1 MAVVVSSTSAVAL
14 GVNFQ
19 MMKGLLSAARRHL
32 PFFNG
37 TLPGQ
42 LEKNGSTAS
51 VKWERI
57 DNLAPA
63 TSALAIID
71 TSSASAFFGRSS
83 VAPTVSNVSVA
94 MAKYGNALVL
104 QEELELQQMNYRSA
118 RFLDTLG
125 ANAGESLNLLMNT
138 EFSNATQVRY
148 SVGIAGG
155 GANDSAVTS
164 KIMLTDIQWAVN
176 KLDRASAMRFTA
188 MATGSQNIGTSPV
201 RASYYGICH
210 PDVKEDIRGLTG
222 FVGVEQYG
230 GYTDTMPFEF
240 GAVGGVRWCDTE
252 IIPISTAVTG
262 ATTAYGT
269 PPQILRG
276 LGLNGGFDVYSSYI
290 YGKEAVGSVGLG
302 NMHATTSYEMYDPKN
317 PPAVE
322 VIYKPMGTV
331 GTDLY
336 NEISSLSWKAW
347 FAAKILQALWI
358 TKLRTGATSF

>member
-1 MAVVVSSTSAVAL
+1 MALVVSSTSAVAL

-19 MMKGLLSAARRHL
+19 MMKGLLSAARKRL

-37 TLPGQ
+37 TLPGA

-57 DNLAPA
+57 DNLAPV
-63 TSALAIID
+63 TTALGIID
-71 TSSASAFFGRSS
+71 GASSSVFFGRDS
-83 VAPTVSNVSVA
+83 VAPTVSNTSVA

-104 QEELELQQMNYRSA
+104 QEELELEQMNFRSA
-118 RFLDTLG
+118 KFLDTLG
-125 ANAGESLNLLMNT
+125 ANAGESLNLLM
-138 EFSNATQVRY
+138 EAVFRAATLVRY
-148 SVGIAGG
+148 STAAAGG

-164 KIMLTDIQWAVN
+164 AIQANDIKWAVN
-176 KLDRASAMRFTA
+176 KLDRASAMRFTSA
-188 MATGSQNIGTSPV
+188 GYGSQNIGTSPI

-210 PDVKEDIRGLTG
+210 PDVKEDIRSITG
-222 FVGVEQYG
+222 FAEVTTYG
-230 GYTDTMPFEF
+230 GYTETMPYEF

-252 IIPISTAVTG
+252 VLPISTAVTG
-262 ATTAYGT
+262 ASTAAGS
-269 PPQILRG
+269 QVLRG
-276 LGLNGGFDVYSSYI
+276 LGTNGGYDVYSSYI
-290 YGKEAVGSVGLG
+290 YGKESVGSVGLG

-336 NEISSLSWKAW
+336 NEISTLSWKAW
-347 FAAKILQALWI
+347 FAAKILNTTWI
-358 TKLRTGATSF
+358 TKIRSGASAL